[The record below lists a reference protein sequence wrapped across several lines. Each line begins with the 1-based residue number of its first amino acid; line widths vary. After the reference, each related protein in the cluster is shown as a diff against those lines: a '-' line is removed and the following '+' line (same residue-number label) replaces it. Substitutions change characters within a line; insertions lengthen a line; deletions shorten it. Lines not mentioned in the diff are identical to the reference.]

1 MMRSPLVEFRISP
14 TSNGGIETGSAQQA
28 AEHVAELLNA
38 LTPEQLALLARR
50 LQSAKTQTPAS
61 TDAEAALI
69 TELTNGF
76 QPNELER
83 QELELTSL
91 LRNFE
96 WRRRL
101 LAGALSASVVAQLL
115 GTSRQTPHDR
125 VKSGSL
131 LAVLDRVIWR
141 FPDWQFDPAGPDGVV
156 DGFPEVL
163 RVLQVSPLAKASWF
177 VRPNPYLDGLTPI
190 VVLKRG
196 DKERAIEQALSV
208 GVR

>member
-1 MMRSPLVEFRISP
+1 MRSPIVEFRISLA
-14 TSNGGIETGSAQQA
+14 SNGEIETGSAQQA
-28 AEHVAELLNA
+28 AEHVAELLNT
-38 LTPEQLALLARR
+38 LTPKQLALLDRR
-50 LQSAKTQTPAS
+50 LQSAKMPIPAAS
-61 TDAEAALI
+61 TLEAALI
-69 TELTNGF
+69 AELTNGF
-76 QPNELER
+76 QLNELER
-83 QELELTSL
+83 QELELASL

-131 LAVLDRVIWR
+131 LAVLDRGIWR
-141 FPDWQFDPAGPDGVV
+141 FPDWQFDPAGPDGVL

-190 VVLKRG
+190 AVLKRG
-196 DKERAIEQALSV
+196 DKERAIEQANSV
-208 GVR
+208 GVG

>member
-1 MMRSPLVEFRISP
+1 MRSPTVEFKISP
-14 TSNGGIETGSAQQA
+14 SNNGEIETGSAQQA
-28 AEHVAELLNA
+28 AEHIAELLNA
-38 LTPEQLALLARR
+38 LTPEQLALLDQR
-50 LQSAKTQTPAS
+50 LQSAKIQAPTA
-61 TDAEAALI
+61 TDAEAKLVR
-69 TELTNGF
+69 ELTDGF

-101 LAGALSASVVAQLL
+101 LADALSASEVAKAL

-131 LAVLDRVIWR
+131 LAVLDRGVWR
-141 FPDWQFDPAGPDGVV
+141 FPHWQFDPAGPDGVV

-163 RVLQVSPLAKASWF
+163 KTLQVSPLAKASWF
-177 VRPNPYLDGLTPI
+177 VRPNPYLDGITPI
-190 VVLKRG
+190 ARLKQG
-196 DKERAIEQALSV
+196 DKERVIQEARSV
-208 GVR
+208 GVL